1 MSLPIIPTFVLPY
14 KRYATP
20 SLFELARSFL
30 ENDQQSYRQ
39 TVRPGSMI
47 IGYGTAPLSEP
58 PEEGKKRSK
67 PPTDNRVVDHMTVW
81 RWLTW
86 MGSQVAAWKA
96 GLRLLIQHDP
106 SCACHRFLGAV
117 DPCKFRSFPRGKKL
131 RQARRLLHLI
141 EQWEDRF
148 PEKFFPRFATR
159 SGFG

>member
-1 MSLPIIPTFVLPY
+1 
-14 KRYATP
+14 
-20 SLFELARSFL
+20 
-30 ENDQQSYRQ
+30 
-39 TVRPGSMI
+39 MI